1 MNELNMSNDWRPDW
15 RDEKAYYNRLNKNT
29 SNETYAWEFLR
40 RNITYQED
48 FEINKD
54 LIKENKFYFVD
65 RKFEDPFTGTVL
77 RWKENMR
84 SWYGLYFRSENY
96 DYRIDTPPTF
106 AGLGEF
112 HPIANCESH
121 AIEPENDKKIIYISE
136 LPNNPTEFTVSLS
149 IDFDWDEQIKVI
161 KNAFEAHKKRFA
173 IPTPPPTY
181 YVMFLRTLDALH
193 EGLTATEIWNSCI
206 YNKHTKPSLSNITEY
221 IKKAEELRDGGYIR
235 IVNSRIEKPRPEIE
249 SYDPITLEIKLK
261 NEPLS
266 VAK

>member
-1 MNELNMSNDWRPDW
+1 MNGLNMSNDWRPDW

-29 SNETYAWEFLR
+29 SKEIYAWEFLR